1 MQFLPSR
8 IHFLIDLSPSA
19 QRPSP
24 DPVLRFHIRIPDLVK
39 NIFIHQRIDIE
50 TFQCYSYAED
60 IVPAF
65 FKQPADLEI
74 NIVNISC
81 KHCISAEIAKIAPD
95 VRFAVIIL
103 RPAPQLFEITIIV
116 KQDQFVLRHR
126 VQESLNPGVRPFLGR
141 MIEHPRHLKPDSILI
156 YRFNGFVYLFRHI

>member
-8 IHFLIDLSPSA
+8 IHLFINLSPSA
-19 QRPSP
+19 QRPGP
-24 DPVLRFHIRIPDLVK
+24 DPVLRSHIRIPDLVK

-50 TFQCYSYAED
+50 TFQCDAYAEN
-60 IVPAF
+60 IIPAF
-65 FKQPADLEI
+65 FKQPVDLEI
-74 NIVNISC
+74 HIINISC
-81 KHCISAEIAKIAPD
+81 KHGISAEIAKIAPD
-95 VRFAVIIL
+95 VRLAVIIL
-103 RPAPQLFEITIIV
+103 CPAPQFLEITIIV

-126 VQESLNPGVRPFLGR
+126 VQESLNSGVRPFLSR